1 MKPIDLSKLQV
12 YPLTERDSLAGIE
25 ETLIDPAT
33 SPAELS
39 PANHEHLERCASNI
53 RSARKA
59 GASVMCIFG
68 AHLIKNGAQAL
79 LDRLMAKGWITYL
92 ATNGASVIHD
102 WEWAHHGRSTECVR
116 SN

>member
-1 MKPIDLSKLQV
+1 MKPIDLSKLKV
-12 YPLTERDSLAGIE
+12 YPLAERNSMAGIE

-39 PANHEHLERCASNI
+39 PANRKHLARCASDI

-68 AHLIKNGAQAL
+68 AHLIKNGAQSL
-79 LDRLMAKGWITYL
+79 LDRLMAKGWITHL
-92 ATNGASVIHD
+92 ATNGASVIHA
-102 WEWAHHGRSTECVR
+102 WALH
-116 SN
+116 